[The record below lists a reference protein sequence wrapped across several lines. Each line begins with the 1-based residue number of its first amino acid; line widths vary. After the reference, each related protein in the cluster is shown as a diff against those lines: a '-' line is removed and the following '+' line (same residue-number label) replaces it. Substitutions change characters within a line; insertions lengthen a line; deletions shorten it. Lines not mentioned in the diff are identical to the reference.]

1 MTAPLKFNLNE
12 FLGETERRH
21 FLTYLYLVDTIHDIL
36 ERPEL
41 ARLRDMIPVSVGSS
55 ARAVGSNFPDAGA
68 PVSVNRFFTLLKSL
82 MVVYGLVTTQ
92 TARGENETTR
102 KVKSFNRWLFTD
114 SGLIFNS
121 AGGNSKNYLAP
132 VGGVAEAKT
141 RILAYIND
149 KLVRA
154 NNNRGGTSYFV
165 KFMGRREFQEFLMTR
180 EISIDA
186 GYALDIHRLVGA
198 SLKHK
203 NVSKTLGS
211 RITGKNVFTGGISQ
225 VLNSAGTSALLT
237 QVNASRVKETLNGN
251 TGAPNEVKLNE
262 VKLDQATSDT
272 LAKRMGMPV
281 ERFRTF
287 KRFGKY
293 DQVNGTSVHFYH
305 NVKDGNTLNLTSK
318 GRNDCVMFK
327 SGIINIIS
335 IPRAPVG
342 DKEKKTPYIV
352 TAVKGTWSGG
362 DLAVEIVFMAGRTLS
377 GPPIGV
383 LLPMYN
389 YLFKKIT
396 QTVSVGF
403 TMSNPDNAKVLYRRI
418 LSGLLDIKRSGDG
431 FQTVENSI
439 INHRAFAKNPNSF
452 RATYLVTEDITALAI
467 GICNGACMVLA
478 ASDGTHLVYSPVYIE
493 KAFADGTY
501 KSWKKKSLEIIKKH
515 YGQPTGMGNLV
526 TLIVNEVVDKKE
538 DSVAFT
544 LSTFVD
550 VLDGD
555 KMSMYANHHNNRY
568 RSSIESAKRTNV
580 AGLNELQ
587 TALAHPGGA
596 FYFACLESIRGE
608 GFVKKNSALSS
619 PPRPMNEDGPTG
631 VAHENNPNANAI
643 NTFSS
648 NNNNTIAHRV
658 KRRRR

>member
-1 MTAPLKFNLNE
+1 MTAPLKFKLNE
-12 FLGETERRH
+12 FLGDEEKEY
-21 FLTYLYLVDTIHDIL
+21 FLIYLYLVDTIHDIL

-55 ARAVGSNFPDAGA
+55 YRALLSNFPGADAPFSA
-68 PVSVNRFFTLLKSL
+68 NKFFTMLKAL
-82 MVVYGLVTTQ
+82 MVIYNLIPIPRGTNNTTV
-92 TARGENETTR
+92 
-102 KVKSFNRWLFTD
+102 KVWKFNKWLFTD

-149 KLVRA
+149 KLVRS
-154 NNNRGGTSYFV
+154 NDDRGGTSYFV

-198 SLKHK
+198 SLRHK

-225 VLNSAGTSALLT
+225 ILNSAGTSALLT
-237 QVNASRVKETLNGN
+237 QVNASRVKTTIAGN
-251 TGAPNEVKLNE
+251 ASAPDV
-262 VKLDQATSDT
+262 VSLDPATVNT
-272 LAKRMGMPV
+272 LASRMTLPAD
-281 ERFRTF
+281 RFKTF
-287 KRFGKY
+287 RRFGKS

-305 NVKDGNTLNLTSK
+305 NATSGNVLNLTK
-318 GRNDCVMFK
+318 TGRNDCIMFK

-352 TAVKGTWSGG
+352 TAVKGKWSAG

-439 INHRAFAKNPNSF
+439 INHSAFAKNPNSF

-619 PPRPMNEDGPTG
+619 PPQPMNEDGPTG

-648 NNNNTIAHRV
+648 NINNTIAIRV
-658 KRRRR
+658 KKRRRR